1 MASTTT
7 RTSEIVGL
15 GYSDDHV
22 MHAKSLRFA
31 VTPDPYG
38 GGFSPEDTEDGR
50 RLIAAVDAA
59 LALRAGADVEDLE
72 IDFVYDSATNFD
84 GLLRRPAVADP
95 AVRKLTV
102 ELPASARAEAMTFN
116 FGDAAL
122 TVPAAGAF
130 HVLTDLQLSHGRVE
144 PSSADERN
152 LGDLLSASSC
162 PRLGRL
168 RLERVG
174 GLAAFRLRAAATLEE
189 LRLDNVRSLTALEL
203 DAPGLRE
210 LHVSGCYRL
219 ADSGSTARISVPALE
234 TLACADM
241 CLPDGLEIVDAPA
254 SLRCLEKVYLYS
266 HAPDEDWNAGAVGL
280 LQLCT
285 DADSLGLELDISPFE
300 PGLRMEDTKE
310 MMSCVPLLPNI
321 TNLTINVNGGRWHEL
336 KATIS
341 TLAAKCGRVQ
351 CLSIDI
357 KSANDLCPKVGC
369 LCNVQD
375 DPTISLEHLREAK
388 ITGFGTKVYH
398 WSLVQLMIT
407 GAPALEKM
415 TVEFIK
421 ASPSQ
426 RQQNHD
432 SEDLGFNMPCK
443 GQWSLRHGDVA
454 IYEWTA
460 DSKREEDERILAVLI
475 CLGYSKYG

>member
-1 MASTTT
+1 
-7 RTSEIVGL
+7 
-15 GYSDDHV
+15 

-72 IDFVYDSATNFD
+72 INFVYDSPTNFFVD
-84 GLLRRPAVADP
+84 LSDIGWYLFPHGHAADIT
-95 AVRKLTV
+95 L
-102 ELPASARAEAMTFN
+102 EHDE
-116 FGDAAL
+116 G
-122 TVPAAGAF
+122 G
-130 HVLTDLQLSHGRVE
+130 GR
-144 PSSADERN
+144 SGN
-152 LGDLLSASSC
+152 LGDLLSASTC
-162 PRLGRL
+162 PRLRRL

-174 GLAAFRLRAAATLEE
+174 GLAALRLRAAATLEDV
-189 LRLDNVRSLTALEL
+189 RLDNVRGLTALEL

-210 LHVSGCYRL
+210 LHVAGCYRL
-219 ADSGSTARISVPALE
+219 ADRGSTVRISVPALE

-241 CLPDGLEIVDAPA
+241 CGPDGLEVVDAPA
-254 SLRCLEKVYLYS
+254 SLRSLEKVYLYS
-266 HAPDEDWNAGAVGL
+266 QAPDEDWNAGSVGL

-285 DADSLGLELDISPFE
+285 DADSLGVDISPFE
-300 PGLRMEDTKE
+300 PGLRMEETKE

-341 TLAAKCGRVQ
+341 RLAAKCSRVQ

-375 DPTISLEHLREAK
+375 DPTISLEHFREAK

-421 ASPSQ
+421 ASPPQ

-443 GQWSLRHGDVA
+443 GQWSLKHGDVA

-460 DSKREEDERILAVLI
+460 DSIREEDERI
-475 CLGYSKYG
+475 